1 MRVSR
6 LKTILLLSTFVLTL
20 FSIPITVR
28 ADDNDDADDYDVKAR
43 VARISMLDGDVSLK
57 RNDNNDWE
65 AAKVNYPLVEGDTVT
80 TAANSN
86 LEIQVDARNFIRLS
100 SNSVLR
106 IITLRDEGI
115 AISVVEGT
123 VTVRLANFD
132 RKRGY
137 FEVDAPKSTLAAEK
151 NGLYRIDVPKNGR
164 VRLTVREGGNARI
177 YSDTSGFSLRDGRA
191 AELVVDGENAGD
203 WDLMAAAPPDAIDN
217 WVADR
222 ERYLAQRFKYDAKYY
237 DEYVWGGEDL
247 DAYGD
252 WIKTDDYG
260 WIWRPFPSAIS
271 VYSNW
276 VPYRYGQWT
285 WCPPYGWTWIGYEP
299 WGWAPYHYGR
309 WVYFNGYW
317 AWCPRSQFYR
327 NRSWWRP
334 ALVAFVFDFSFG
346 DNVCWYPLN
355 YYQRDPHS
363 RRYRHDDRRDRDRHP
378 GYGGGRD
385 SNDRRRHDGHE
396 NWRGVTRTPRRDFGN
411 PDRRPQVVE
420 EPVARRVAD
429 SDPERGDLPRRGGW
443 GRVPM
448 VNVPERPT
456 GAGERTPGVALDDD
470 LRRNRVFRGREPRT
484 DRPEQ
489 PNNST
494 PAANTSAPVANTET
508 QPTGAVERPEP
519 RVRRGEPRP
528 ERPRTREGSENA
540 GGGGS
545 SPPQANENP
554 PRNEQPAPVTEPP
567 RETPRVERRER
578 GEPVVRPESGSE
590 SRPRFE
596 PRTEPRSEP
605 RSEPR
610 ESRPETRSE
619 SPRSEPRN
627 ESPRSE
633 SPRTESP
640 RSEPRHESPRSESPR
655 SESPRSES
663 PRSESPRSE
672 PRHESPRSESPR
684 SESPRSESPR
694 SEPSRSE
701 SPRSE
706 APRSEPSRSESP
718 RSESPRSES
727 PRSDPDSSRPKPD
740 KPMF

>member
-6 LKTILLLSTFVLTL
+6 LKTILLLSSFLLTL
-20 FSIPITVR
+20 FSLPLTVR
-28 ADDNDDADDYDVKAR
+28 ADDDNDDADDYDVKAR
-43 VARISMLDGDVSLK
+43 VARISMLDGQVSLK
-57 RNDNNDWE
+57 RSDSTDWE
-65 AAKVNYPLVEGDTVT
+65 AAKLNYPLVEGDTVS
-80 TAANSN
+80 TAAHSN

-100 SNSVLR
+100 GDSVLR

-137 FEVDAPKSTLAAEK
+137 FELDAPKSTLAAEK

-164 VRLTVREGGNARI
+164 VRLTVREGGSARI
-177 YSDTSGFSLRDGRA
+177 YSDTSGFALRDGRA
-191 AELVVDGENAGD
+191 AELATDGENAGD
-203 WDLMAAAPPDAIDN
+203 WDLMAAAPPDEIDN

-222 ERYLAQRFKYDAKYY
+222 ERYLAQRFKYDSRYY

-260 WIWRPFPSAIS
+260 WVWRPFPSSIS
-271 VYSNW
+271 AYSDW
-276 VPYRYGQWT
+276 VPYRYGQWA

-334 ALVAFVFDFSFG
+334 ALVAFVFDISFG

-378 GYGGGRD
+378 GYGGGR
-385 SNDRRRHDGHE
+385 HDGHD
-396 NWRGVTRTPRRDFGN
+396 NWRGVTRVPRRDFGN
-411 PDRRPQVVE
+411 PNRRGQVVE
-420 EPVARRVAD
+420 EPVARRVVN
-429 SDPERGDLPRRGGW
+429 SDPARDDLPRRGGSW
-443 GRVPM
+443 GRVPA
-448 VNVPERPT
+448 VAVPARPT
-456 GAGERTPGVALDDD
+456 GAAERTPGVALDED
-470 LRRNRVFRGREPRT
+470 LRRSRVFRGREPRT
-484 DRPEQ
+484 NQPAQ
-489 PNNST
+489 PNTS
-494 PAANTSAPVANTET
+494 TSAPAVNTTTPVVNTET

-540 GGGGS
+540 GGGS
-545 SPPQANENP
+545 TPQAS
-554 PRNEQPAPVTEPP
+554 EQPAQPATTPVP
-567 RETPRVERRER
+567 RSEIPRVERRER
-578 GEPVVRPESGSE
+578 SEPIVRPDTGND
-590 SRPRFE
+590 SRPRVE
-596 PRTEPRSEP
+596 PRAEP

-619 SPRSEPRN
+619 SPRVEQPRT
-627 ESPRSE
+627 ESPRTE

-640 RSEPRHESPRSESPR
+640 RSET
-655 SESPRSES
+655 
-663 PRSESPRSE
+663 PRSE

-706 APRSEPSRSESP
+706 APRSEPSRSEAP
-718 RSESPRSES
+718 RSESPRSSSES
-727 PRSDPDSSRPKPD
+727 SHPKPD

>member
-6 LKTILLLSTFVLTL
+6 LKTILLLSSFLLTL

-43 VARISMLDGDVSLK
+43 VARISMLDGEVSLK
-57 RNDNNDWE
+57 RNDSKDWE
-65 AAKVNYPLVEGDTVT
+65 AAKLNYPVVEGDTVT

-100 SNSVLR
+100 GNSVLR

-164 VRLTVREGGNARI
+164 VRLTVREGGGARI

-191 AELVVDGENAGD
+191 AELVIDGENAGD
-203 WDLMAAAPPDAIDN
+203 WDLMAAAPPDEIDN
-217 WVADR
+217 SVADR
-222 ERYLAQRFKYDAKYY
+222 ERYLAQRLKYDVKYY

-260 WIWRPFPSAIS
+260 WVWRPFPSSIS
-271 VYSNW
+271 VYSDW
-276 VPYRYGQWT
+276 VPYRYGQWS

-317 AWCPRSQFYR
+317 AWCPRNQFYR

-346 DNVCWYPLN
+346 DNVCWYPLS
-355 YYQRDPHS
+355 YHQRDPHS
-363 RRYRHDDRRDRDRHP
+363 RRYRHDRDRDRHP

-385 SNDRRRHDGHE
+385 SDGRQRHDGHE

-411 PDRRPQVVE
+411 PYRRPQVVE
-420 EPVARRVAD
+420 EPIARRVVD

-448 VNVPERPT
+448 ANVPERPT
-456 GAGERTPGVALDDD
+456 GAAERAPGVALDED

-484 DRPEQ
+484 NQ
-489 PNNST
+489 PAQ
-494 PAANTSAPVANTET
+494 PNTSAPAVNTNAPVVNTET
-508 QPTGAVERPEP
+508 QPTTGAVERPEP
-519 RVRRGEPRP
+519 RGRRGEPRTEPLSGNPEDRRGRDRP

-540 GGGGS
+540 GGS
-545 SPPQANENP
+545 STEAPTENA
-554 PRNEQPAPVTEPP
+554 PRNEQPPAVTEPP

-578 GEPVVRPESGSE
+578 EAPEVRSQSGNE

-605 RSEPR
+605 R
-610 ESRPETRSE
+610 ESRPET
-619 SPRSEPRN
+619 
-627 ESPRSE
+627 
-633 SPRTESP
+633 
-640 RSEPRHESPRSESPR
+640 R

-718 RSESPRSES
+718 RSEAPRES
-727 PRSDPDSSRPKPD
+727 PRSDPESSRPKPD